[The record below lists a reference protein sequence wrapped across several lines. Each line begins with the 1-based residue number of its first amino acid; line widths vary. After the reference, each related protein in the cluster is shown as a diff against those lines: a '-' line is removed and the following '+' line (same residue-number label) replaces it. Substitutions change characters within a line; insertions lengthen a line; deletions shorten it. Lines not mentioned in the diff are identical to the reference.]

1 MHEQDDQPRS
11 DEQEGQ
17 GQVMSV
23 GKTSE
28 PGGAAGSDPSPVS
41 TQKVMETRPV
51 VTLIMD
57 LDVQDGATVD
67 KYFQFIYERGTTMLG
82 MQQLIKEHVAEI
94 RMATIWL
101 LVGNCQIPRS

>member
-1 MHEQDDQPRS
+1 MREQDDQPWS

-23 GKTSE
+23 GKTLE
-28 PGGAAGSDPSPVS
+28 PGGAAGSDPSS
-41 TQKVMETRPV
+41 TRKVMETRPV

-57 LDVQDGATVD
+57 LDVQDGATLD

-82 MQQLIKEHVAEI
+82 IQQLIKEHVAEV
-94 RMATIWL
+94 RMATVWL